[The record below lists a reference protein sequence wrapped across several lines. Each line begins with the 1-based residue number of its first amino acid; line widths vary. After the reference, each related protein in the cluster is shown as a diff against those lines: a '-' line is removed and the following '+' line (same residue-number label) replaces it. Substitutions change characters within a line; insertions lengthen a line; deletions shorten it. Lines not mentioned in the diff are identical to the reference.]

1 MSIIN
6 PNVASGI
13 AQEFDQFFDSFSRDI
28 IVHKE
33 PKKILSNSI
42 QNVNPIYG
50 YDSQGGQPQYAF
62 IPESKVFKARISYNR
77 KQTVENISEIQ
88 FSVPQGTVT
97 IIVKEDAKN
106 YIENNKT
113 LKIEFDNKAFKIV
126 TTPAIRKFLT
136 KTYYQYFLEETK

>member
-6 PNVASGI
+6 PNIASGI

-33 PKKILSNSI
+33 PKKILNSI
-42 QNVNPIYG
+42 QNINPIYG
-50 YDSQGGQPQYAF
+50 YDAQGGQPQYTF
-62 IPESKVFKARISYNR
+62 MPESKTFKARISYNK
-77 KQTVENISEIQ
+77 KQTVESLSEIQ
-88 FSVPQGTVT
+88 FSVTQGSVT
-97 IIVKEDAKN
+97 IVVKEDAKN

-113 LKIEFDNKAFKIV
+113 LKIEFDDKVFRTI

-136 KTYYQYFLEETK
+136 KTYYQYFLEEIK